1 MRITKSCWILD
12 ITSSAFLQSYDL
24 GLGAIACNIML
35 GGSFLFQC
43 VDEICFF
50 LTAPARLQV
59 LLSVGVVSKV
69 FNRQQMAIGI

>member
-50 LTAPARLQV
+50 
-59 LLSVGVVSKV
+59 
-69 FNRQQMAIGI
+69 FNSSS